1 MEPVLKDTVSAN
13 FVVIPPTPRDLTGFA
28 PGIIMLLTQGLDSSD
43 LGLGSKWTVEEINNG
58 DITFHALG
66 TPSVR
71 NRRTCP
77 RSDVN
82 THFTPRRLKC

>member
-1 MEPVLKDTVSAN
+1 MDLVLKDTVSAN
-13 FVVIPPTPRDLTGFA
+13 YEVIPPTPRDLTGFA
-28 PGIIMLLTQGLDSSD
+28 PGIIMSLTQGLDSSD
-43 LGLGSKWTVEEINNG
+43 LGLGSKWTIEEIENS

-77 RSDVN
+77 QSNVN
-82 THFTPRRLKC
+82 THFTPRRFRC